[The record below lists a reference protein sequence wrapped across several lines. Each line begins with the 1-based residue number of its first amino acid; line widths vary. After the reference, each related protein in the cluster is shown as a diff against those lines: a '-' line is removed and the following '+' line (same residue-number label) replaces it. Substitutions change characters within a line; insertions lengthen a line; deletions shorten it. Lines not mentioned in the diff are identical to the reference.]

1 MRIAVMSDTHSNIKL
16 FQEMIDFS
24 VNDLNVKAFWH
35 LGDTYEDCDRVDLR
49 GKYVVRVPGID
60 HPGYRDGSLEHSIA
74 IPIDPFKFMLI
85 HDPAEAHGIMSAESN
100 VILHGHTHKP
110 DCQLDQKGKLFI
122 NPGHLKA
129 RRDRGYEASFAV
141 LTIHSGLLV
150 VEHYLSTLECDS
162 DRRFRVNLGKIEE
175 L

>member
-24 VNDLNVKAFWH
+24 ADELNVKAFWH
-35 LGDTYEDCDRVDLR
+35 LGDSYDDCDRVDLR
-49 GKYVVRVPGID
+49 GRYIVRVPGVD
-60 HPGYRDGSLEHSIA
+60 HPGYRDQTIESSIL
-74 IPIDPFKFMLI
+74 IPFDPFKFFLI
-85 HDPAEAHGIMSAESN
+85 HDPADARGIKFAESN

-110 DCQLDQKGKLFI
+110 ECSIDQRGRLTL
-122 NPGHLKA
+122 NPGHLKS
-129 RRDRGYEASFAV
+129 RRDRGFDASFMV

-150 VEHYLSTLECDS
+150 VEHYLSTLECDF
-162 DRRFRVNLGKIEE
+162 DRRFRINGSKVEE